1 MITTSSFFKL
11 NISTAFNN
19 VYFEYATIIE
29 YASYDL
35 LSFHKS
41 PHSEKL
47 QLYFNKKLLA
57 VMKYAAYFVIFLE
70 LGRFP

>member
-19 VYFEYATIIE
+19 VYFEYA
-29 YASYDL
+29 SYDL

-41 PHSEKL
+41 PHNEKL

-57 VMKYAAYFVIFLE
+57 VMKYTAYIVIFLE